1 MKRLKRWQIA
11 LICAALVIALCAG
24 AFFIYVGD
32 YYHADAAALSAYTVS
47 AEAADNRDVG
57 FIFYP
62 GGKVEAVSYDALIEN
77 LEARGFSAF
86 LVPMPFNLAF
96 FGVNKAD
103 EIIAAHPSVEHWY
116 VGGHSLGGVAASIY
130 ASGSDKIEGV
140 VLLGSYSTKDLTD
153 KRVLSVYGSEDGVMN
168 RKAYEENKINLPADF
183 EEVVIEGGCHAG
195 FGMYGAQSGDGTP
208 KITSAEQTDITAEL
222 ISRFLLRSY
231 Q

>member
-1 MKRLKRWQIA
+1 MKRLKKWQIA
-11 LICAALVIALCAG
+11 LICAALVLALCAG

-32 YYHADAAALSAYTVS
+32 YYRADTAAIGAYTVS
-47 AEAADNRDVG
+47 VEAADHSDIG

-62 GGKVEAVSYDALIEN
+62 GGKVEAGAYSAIIEN
-77 LEARGFSAF
+77 LNARGFSAY

-96 FGVNKAD
+96 FGINKAD
-103 EIIAAHPSVEHWY
+103 GIISAHPEVGHWY
-116 VGGHSLGGVAASIY
+116 IGGHSLGGVAASIY
-130 ASGSDKIEGV
+130 ASGSERIEGV
-140 VLLGSYSTKDLTD
+140 VLLGSYSTKDLSD
-153 KRVLSVYGSEDGVMN
+153 KRVLSVYGSEDGVLN
-168 RKAYEENKINLPADF
+168 RKAYGENKINLPADF

-208 KITSAEQTDITAEL
+208 GISSAEQIDTTAEL